1 MYDRKKY
8 GDRIRQL
15 RIQNEYTQE
24 ELAEKLGIST
34 SLLDDLEAG
43 KKECPVEVV
52 VQYSDIFGV
61 TIDML
66 VLGKEHETS
75 LSEADRSHLID
86 EITTVL
92 AREIQRE
99 AVKQFFG
106 SRKSWWELAAPT
118 SLLTLVHAV
127 LDEVP

>member
-1 MYDRKKY
+1 MYDRKKF

-15 RIQNEYTQE
+15 RIQNEYTQK

-92 AREIQRE
+92 A
-99 AVKQFFG
+99 
-106 SRKSWWELAAPT
+106 ELEKFKER
-118 SLLTLVHAV
+118 L
-127 LDEVP
+127 

>member
-1 MYDRKKY
+1 MYDRKKF

-15 RIQNEYTQE
+15 RIQNEYTQK
-24 ELAEKLGIST
+24 ELAEKLGIGT

-52 VQYSDIFGV
+52 VRYSDIFGV

-75 LSEADRSHLID
+75 LSEADRSQLID
-86 EITTVL
+86 KITTVL
-92 AREIQRE
+92 A
-99 AVKQFFG
+99 
-106 SRKSWWELAAPT
+106 ELEEFKER
-118 SLLTLVHAV
+118 L
-127 LDEVP
+127 

>member
-15 RIQNEYTQE
+15 RIQNEYTQK
-24 ELAEKLGIST
+24 ELAEKLGIGT

-52 VQYSDIFGV
+52 VRYSDIFGV

-75 LSEADRSHLID
+75 LSEADRSQLID
-86 EITTVL
+86 KITTVL
-92 AREIQRE
+92 A
-99 AVKQFFG
+99 
-106 SRKSWWELAAPT
+106 ELEEFKER
-118 SLLTLVHAV
+118 L
-127 LDEVP
+127 

>member
-24 ELAEKLGIST
+24 ELAEKLGIDT

-52 VQYSDIFGV
+52 VRYSDIFGV

-75 LSEADRSHLID
+75 LSEADRSQLID
-86 EITTVL
+86 KITTVL
-92 AREIQRE
+92 A
-99 AVKQFFG
+99 
-106 SRKSWWELAAPT
+106 ELEEFKER
-118 SLLTLVHAV
+118 L
-127 LDEVP
+127 

>member
-1 MYDRKKY
+1 MYDRKKF

-15 RIQNEYTQE
+15 RIQNEYTQK
-24 ELAEKLGIST
+24 ELAEKLGIDT

-52 VQYSDIFGV
+52 VQFSNIFGV

-75 LSEADRSHLID
+75 LSEADRSQLID
-86 EITTVL
+86 KITTVL
-92 AREIQRE
+92 A
-99 AVKQFFG
+99 
-106 SRKSWWELAAPT
+106 ELEEFKER
-118 SLLTLVHAV
+118 L
-127 LDEVP
+127 

>member
-1 MYDRKKY
+1 MYDRKKF

-15 RIQNEYTQE
+15 RIQNEYTQK
-24 ELAEKLGIST
+24 ELAEKLGIGT

-52 VQYSDIFGV
+52 VRYSDILGV

-75 LSEADRSHLID
+75 LSEADRSQLID
-86 EITTVL
+86 KITTVL
-92 AREIQRE
+92 A
-99 AVKQFFG
+99 
-106 SRKSWWELAAPT
+106 ELEEFKER
-118 SLLTLVHAV
+118 L
-127 LDEVP
+127 

>member
-1 MYDRKKY
+1 MYDRKKF

-15 RIQNEYTQE
+15 RIQNEYTQK
-24 ELAEKLGIST
+24 ELAEKLGIDT

-75 LSEADRSHLID
+75 LSEADRSQLID
-86 EITTVL
+86 KITTVL
-92 AREIQRE
+92 A
-99 AVKQFFG
+99 
-106 SRKSWWELAAPT
+106 ELEKFKER
-118 SLLTLVHAV
+118 L
-127 LDEVP
+127 

>member
-24 ELAEKLGIST
+24 ELAEKLGIDT

-43 KKECPVEVV
+43 KKECPVELV
-52 VQYSDIFGV
+52 VQFSNIFGV

-66 VLGKEHETS
+66 DVVQKKLTPS
-75 LSEADRSHLID
+75 SHIKGV
-86 EITTVL
+86 E
-92 AREIQRE
+92 
-99 AVKQFFG
+99 
-106 SRKSWWELAAPT
+106 
-118 SLLTLVHAV
+118 
-127 LDEVP
+127 

>member
-1 MYDRKKY
+1 MYDRKKF

-15 RIQNEYTQE
+15 RIQNEYTQK
-24 ELAEKLGIST
+24 ELAEKLGIDT

-52 VQYSDIFGV
+52 VQFSNIFGV

-75 LSEADRSHLID
+75 LSEADRSQLID
-86 EITTVL
+86 KITTVL
-92 AREIQRE
+92 A
-99 AVKQFFG
+99 
-106 SRKSWWELAAPT
+106 ELEKFKER
-118 SLLTLVHAV
+118 L
-127 LDEVP
+127 

>member
-1 MYDRKKY
+1 MYDRKKF

-15 RIQNEYTQE
+15 RIQNEYTQK
-24 ELAEKLGIST
+24 ELAEKLGIGT

-52 VQYSDIFGV
+52 VQFSDIFGV

-86 EITTVL
+86 EITRVL
-92 AREIQRE
+92 A
-99 AVKQFFG
+99 
-106 SRKSWWELAAPT
+106 ELEE
-118 SLLTLVHAV
+118 LKERL
-127 LDEVP
+127 

>member
-1 MYDRKKY
+1 MYDRKKF

-15 RIQNEYTQE
+15 RIQNEYTQK

-75 LSEADRSHLID
+75 LSEADRSQLID
-86 EITTVL
+86 KITTVL
-92 AREIQRE
+92 A
-99 AVKQFFG
+99 
-106 SRKSWWELAAPT
+106 ELEEFKER
-118 SLLTLVHAV
+118 L
-127 LDEVP
+127 